1 MDMNELF
8 ISLTEEDKQIIIAC
22 KSIYRTC
29 MVMDSIQEHIDLQ
42 DRDQLEPPVLYY
54 NPSWR
59 EYVKEN
65 TYHMCENDMYAYF
78 FEKEAF

>member
-29 MVMDSIQEHIDLQ
+29 MVMDSMQEHIDLQ

-54 NPSWR
+54 YPSWR
-59 EYVKEN
+59 EFVKES
-65 TYHMCENDMYAYF
+65 THLMCEYGDDYYAIDSEVF
-78 FEKEAF
+78 